1 MFKFFLF
8 HLFIIIKTDAL
19 PETCLNGC
27 ICLKNLRLIDCA
39 DQNLFEVP
47 RLTFNTKVD
56 YRSFSLRNNKLTFV
70 NITEIIMAIPTIEY
84 IDLRGNSNLKCS
96 LINKVKSGVLVKSNC
111 KTNRFEPTSFKVTS
125 DKPPSTNVPK
135 LTATTAKAY
144 SKDQTTAK
152 SFKTTS
158 KIILLTEK
166 KNSLTTQWESDMKT
180 ITLYIIIA
188 FLFSIVIVFIV
199 YFIWFKSRRTTANIQ
214 QQYRLSSM
222 QPFSLSS
229 QSSEEGSNL

>member
-39 DQNLFEVP
+39 DQNLFTVP

-70 NITEIIMAIPTIEY
+70 NITEIIVAIPTIEY

-111 KTNRFEPTSFKVTS
+111 KTKRFEPTSFKV
-125 DKPPSTNVPK
+125 
-135 LTATTAKAY
+135 
-144 SKDQTTAK
+144 TTAK

-158 KIILLTEK
+158 KIILLTTK
-166 KNSLTTQWESDMKT
+166 RQDKRQDKNTLTTQWESDMKT

-188 FLFSIVIVFIV
+188 LLFSIVIVFIV
-199 YFIWFKSRRTTANIQ
+199 YFIWFKLRRTTANIQ